1 MREVYAVEISMDSG
15 FSPLLRSQIKSY
27 YKSNPVDLATTSP
40 VKFRHFRFRL
50 EDTSFYKVKCK
61 IRDSRDLREHLI
73 KKAPLDVYYSTACW
87 LNPHILGSRVEKD
100 VLKNLMISCDLAF
113 DIDRGGKLKL
123 EDARQQAIGMNEFL
137 KSKGISVRYSA
148 FSGSKGFHVVCDDPW
163 NDEITEE
170 NPRKRE
176 SEAIERRKRIVQEAK
191 EKGIVFDEKVT
202 VDTRR
207 IIRLPGTINSKTGSV
222 CTVLSKK
229 ELESDIYEIV
239 KLARRHAIS
248 TPRIPLRR
256 RVREMTH
263 DFIMGKIPGL
273 VGRLGVR
280 PTPEERPCYSTFITN
295 NIPGT
300 RLKIPMLE
308 FGGWRKI
315 EEITGVIKKVQRQYG
330 LGDVFIFGDGNRF
343 TAFGLKAVSR
353 RRAEKILFAAGSMN
367 LNACKKYGCTFMRVG
382 KTVGM
387 NGKVTSREPELIRV
401 LQSDLRGQASRTH
414 FEFLSSLGVKASG
427 EKMEFC
433 GAGKEKL
440 ELVHAV
446 IE

>member
-1 MREVYAVEISMDSG
+1 MDSV
-15 FSPLLRSQIKSY
+15 FSPPLRSQIKSY

-123 EDARQQAIGMNEFL
+123 EDTRQQAIRMNEFL

-148 FSGSKGFHVVCDDPW
+148 FSGSKGFHVVSDDPW
-163 NDEITEE
+163 NDEIAEE

-191 EKGIVFDEKVT
+191 EKGIIFDEKVT

-222 CTVLSKK
+222 CTVLNKK
-229 ELESDIYEIV
+229 ELESDIYEII
-239 KLARRHAIS
+239 KLARRHAII

-263 DFIMGKIPGL
+263 DFIVGKIPGL
-273 VGRLGVR
+273 MGRLGVR
-280 PTPEERPCYSTFITN
+280 PTPEEKPCYSTFITN

-308 FGGWRKI
+308 FGGWRKT

-330 LGDVFIFGDGNRF
+330 LGDVFIFGDGNRY
-343 TAFGLKAVSR
+343 TAFSLKAVSR

-387 NGKVTSREPELIRV
+387 NGKVTCREPELIRV

-414 FEFLSSLGVKASG
+414 FEFMSSLGVKASG
-427 EKMEFC
+427 EKMDFC
-433 GAGKEKL
+433 GARKERL

>member
-1 MREVYAVEISMDSG
+1 MREACAVEISMDLG
-15 FSPLLRSQIKSY
+15 FTPPLRSQIKSY
-27 YKSNPVDLATTSP
+27 YKSNLVDLAVISS

-50 EDTSFYKVKCK
+50 EDGSFHKIKCK
-61 IRDSRDLREHLI
+61 IRDSQDLRERLV
-73 KKAPLDVYYSTACW
+73 KKAPLDVYYSIACW
-87 LNPHILGSRVEKD
+87 LNPHVLGSRVEKN

-123 EDARQQAIGMNEFL
+123 EDTRQQAIRINEFL
-137 KSKGISVRYSA
+137 ESKGINVRYSA

-163 NDEITEE
+163 HDEITEE

-176 SEAIERRKRIVQEAK
+176 LEAIERRKRIVQEAK
-191 EKGIVFDEKVT
+191 REGIVFDEKVT

-207 IIRLPGTINSKTGSV
+207 IIRLPGTVNSKTGFV

-239 KLARRHAIS
+239 KLAKLHAIS
-248 TPRIPLRR
+248 TPRISLRR

-280 PTPEERPCYSTFITN
+280 PRPEERPCYSTFVTS

-315 EEITGVIKKVQRQYG
+315 EEITGVIKEVQRQYG

-343 TAFGLKAVSR
+343 TAFSLKAVSR
-353 RRAEKILFAAGSMN
+353 RRVEKILFAAGSMN
-367 LNACKKYGCTFMRVG
+367 LNACKKYGCTYMRVG

-387 NGKVTSREPELIRV
+387 NGKVTCREPELVRV

-427 EKMEFC
+427 EKVEFC
-433 GAGKEKL
+433 GARKEKL
-440 ELVHAV
+440 ELVHAI

>member
-1 MREVYAVEISMDSG
+1 MDPGST
-15 FSPLLRSQIKSY
+15 SPLRSQIRSY
-27 YKSNPVDLATTSP
+27 YKSHFVDLAVISS

-50 EDTSFYKVKCK
+50 EDGSFYKVKRK
-61 IRDSRDLREHLI
+61 IHDSQDLREHLV

-87 LNPHILGSRVEKD
+87 LNLHRLGSRVEKD

-113 DIDRGGKLKL
+113 DIDRGGKFKL
-123 EDARQQAIGMNEFL
+123 EDTRQQAIRTNEFL
-137 KSKGISVRYSA
+137 ESKGISVRYSA
-148 FSGSKGFHVVCDDPW
+148 FSGNKGFHVVCDDPW

-170 NPRKRE
+170 NPKKRE
-176 SEAIERRKRIVQEAK
+176 LEAIEKRKKIVQEAK
-191 EKGIVFDEKVT
+191 REAIVFDEKVT

-207 IIRLPGTINSKTGSV
+207 IIRLPGTVNSKTGLV

-229 ELESDIYEIV
+229 ELESDIYEIL
-239 KLARRHAIS
+239 KLAKSQAIS
-248 TPRIPLRR
+248 APKIPLRR

-273 VGRLGVR
+273 VGRMGVR
-280 PTPEERPCYSTFITN
+280 PRPEDRPCYSTFVTN

-315 EEITGVIKKVQRQYG
+315 EEITGVIKEAQRQYG
-330 LGDVFIFGDGNRF
+330 LGDVFVFGDGNRF
-343 TAFGLKAVSR
+343 TAFSLKAVSR
-353 RRAEKILFAAGSMN
+353 RRVEKILFTTGSMN

-387 NGKVTSREPELIRV
+387 NGKVTRREPELVGV

-414 FEFLSSLGVKASG
+414 FEFLSSLGVKANG
-427 EKMEFC
+427 EKVEFC
-433 GAGKEKL
+433 GARKEKL
-440 ELVHAV
+440 ELVHAI